1 MYRSNSEC
9 ARLSASST
17 SFFVVTL
24 AMLTLTACGGG
35 GDNSPP
41 PSPPNSSPASNTAP
55 TVNAGPDQ
63 TIQLPTNSVE
73 LQGGATDPDNDSLSF
88 SWTAS
93 PSEGVSFVDASAA
106 TTQVTFANASTYTLT
121 LTVSDGQANAAD
133 TVQITVTPAGEVS
146 EVWPG
151 VDVESDPNHGWVTA
165 TPDEVG
171 MDGARL
177 QEAEAYALTGGGSGM
192 IVRHGYLVHQ
202 WGPIDERVS
211 VKSVTKS
218 IGSLILGVAIDEQR
232 VALGDTVQ
240 SRYPGF
246 GQDAADPTPPD
257 TNWLSQITIQQLA
270 THTAG
275 FAKPG
280 DSAVDLVF
288 APGTTWAYSDGGL
301 NWLADALTN
310 VFQRDLNDVLTEQVW
325 SSLNMTTDDVQWR
338 VPGASTP
345 RPPVGSIQM
354 REFASGMAVNP
365 NAMARV
371 GLLFLRKGVW
381 RDQRI
386 VSEEF
391 VQMVSTPRTE
401 TAAATLADP
410 TGFPSANVTYGLM
423 WWTNATGQLPDVP
436 RDAYGA
442 WGLGDSLIVV
452 IPSLD
457 LVVSRVGSDP
467 DSPDGPHWRALSD
480 GTALW
485 DGNYEVLRPFLTPI
499 AQSVTNP

>member
-151 VDVESDPNHGWVTA
+151 VDVESDPN
-165 TPDEVG
+165 
-171 MDGARL
+171 
-177 QEAEAYALTGGGSGM
+177 
-192 IVRHGYLVHQ
+192 
-202 WGPIDERVS
+202 
-211 VKSVTKS
+211 
-218 IGSLILGVAIDEQR
+218 ILGVAIDEQR

-270 THTAG
+270 THIAG

-410 TGFPSANVTYGLM
+410 TGFP
-423 WWTNATGQLPDVP
+423 DE
-436 RDAYGA
+436 
-442 WGLGDSLIVV
+442 SLR
-452 IPSLD
+452 S
-457 LVVSRVGSDP
+457 SR
-467 DSPDGPHWRALSD
+467 
-480 GTALW
+480 T
-485 DGNYEVLRPFLTPI
+485 T
-499 AQSVTNP
+499 